1 MEAARKRRLRMNP
14 LVCLV
19 LVLLR
24 GISLLPRL
32 VAREI
37 IIRSAPNGQRAKLR
51 KLSLWAR
58 DDWWRRNAATTSLKA
73 LPELGKAI
81 NACRAAGASEWR
93 ILLLQG
99 GANPDRQV
107 GSTARARVFPGPSRP
122 ITS

>member
-14 LVCLV
+14 LVFLV

-24 GISLLPRL
+24 GLSILPRL

-37 IIRSAPNGQRAKLR
+37 IVRSAPSEQRAKLR
-51 KLSLWAR
+51 KLSFWAR
-58 DDWWRRNAATTSLKA
+58 DDWWRRFASTKSLGPR
-73 LPELGKAI
+73 PELGKAL
-81 NACRAAGASEWR
+81 NAGRAAGVSEWR

-99 GANPDRQV
+99 GADPDRRV
-107 GSTARARVFPGPSRP
+107 ESSAYARTFPGPSRP